1 MLYSVPQLTCFLLFL
16 SQPNP
21 WNGLMLV
28 HPVHP
33 PLPTWGRCSNAQVPK
48 MSQMLRCCTTGLP
61 DACKPTNPSLPSESW
76 TSTWFTV
83 CGSRAPHSAWEHC
96 RLPRQSCHL
105 PGAGHLSS
113 SNCDFPNSVHT
124 SHSARGTSFKE
135 HGSWLLKMA
144 SVMGHTTDHTALK
157 WLHFFGLNWTSG
169 LEVLNQSQADHWSSH
184 CVISEHQRS

>member
-96 RLPRQSCHL
+96 RLPQQSCHL

-113 SNCDFPNSVHT
+113 SNCDFQTLCIP
-124 SHSARGTSFKE
+124 RIQRE
-135 HGSWLLKMA
+135 EP
-144 SVMGHTTDHTALK
+144 ALK
-157 WLHFFGLNWTSG
+157 SMAAGCWRWLQWWATQQTTLLWSG
-169 LEVLNQSQADHWSSH
+169 SIFLD
-184 CVISEHQRS
+184 